1 MAIRQIIQTLNTLG
15 VGELD
20 RVLGQLDEAR
30 AELREREDLTEIA
43 IDLQEARDAITSGDL
58 KTYRKRLERAVSRLG
73 HARG

>member
-1 MAIRQIIQTLNTLG
+1 MAIRTIIQTLNTLG

-30 AELREREDLTEIA
+30 AEIRDREDLSEIA

-73 HARG
+73 HAQG

>member
-1 MAIRQIIQTLNTLG
+1 MAVRKIIQTLNTLG

-30 AELREREDLTEIA
+30 TELRDREDLAEVSIS
-43 IDLQEARDAITSGDL
+43 LQEARDAITSGDL

-73 HARG
+73 HAQD